1 MNTTNRRN
9 FIKTSI
15 AATAGTMLV
24 SPVLG
29 GIAAKKSPFKISL
42 AEWSLHKTLF
52 AKEMTNLQF
61 PVVSREL
68 GIDAVEFVNQ
78 FFKDQAK
85 DEKYLAELL
94 KITKNEGVT
103 NVLIMCDGEGMVGA
117 PDKSERMKTV
127 ENHKKWIDAAAFL
140 GCHSIRVNAGSQG
153 SYEEQQKLA
162 ADGLRMLCEYG
173 DTKKIN
179 ILVENHGG
187 LSSNGDW
194 LSGVMKMVD
203 HKRVGTLPDFGNF
216 TINRE
221 TGEEYDRYKGV
232 EQLMRFAKGVSGK
245 SYAFDAQG
253 NETTMDFYRLMKIV
267 KDSGYK
273 GYVDV
278 EYEGSELSE
287 KEGIIATKK
296 LLEKVFASL

>member
-9 FIKTSI
+9 FIRTSV
-15 AATAGTMLV
+15 AAVAGTMLV
-24 SPVLG
+24 SPAIA

-68 GIDAVEFVNQ
+68 GIDAVEYVNQ
-78 FFKDQAK
+78 FFKEQAK
-85 DEKYLAELL
+85 DEKYLAELN
-94 KITKNEGVT
+94 KIAKNEGVT

-117 PDKSERMKTV
+117 PEKEERIKTV

-140 GCHSIRVNAGSQG
+140 GCHSIRVNAGSKG
-153 SYEEQQKLA
+153 TYEEQQKLA
-162 ADGLRMLCEYG
+162 ADGLHMLCEYG

-179 ILVENHGG
+179 VIVENHGG
-187 LSSNGDW
+187 LSSNADW
-194 LSGVMKMVD
+194 LVGVMKLVD

-221 TGEEYDRYKGV
+221 TGEAYDRYKGV
-232 EQLMRFAKGVSGK
+232 ELLMPYAKGVSGK

-253 NETTMDFYRLMKIV
+253 NETKMDFYKLMKIV